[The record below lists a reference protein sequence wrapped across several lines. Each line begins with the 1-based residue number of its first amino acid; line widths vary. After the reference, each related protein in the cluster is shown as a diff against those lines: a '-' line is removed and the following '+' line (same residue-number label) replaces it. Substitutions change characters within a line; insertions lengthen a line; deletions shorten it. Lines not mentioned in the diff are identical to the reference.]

1 MTSHSRP
8 PAPPETAARLAAPHA
23 RPERTGPA
31 SPQAGSTTPTDPTRP
46 TAQAAPPPLTIGNY
60 TLENRLIMGTGG
72 ASDLAA
78 LEHALIASRT
88 TLTTV
93 ALRRYSPETKTSVF
107 ALLDRLGIDVLPNT
121 AGCYTARDAIL
132 TAQLA
137 REALETDL
145 IKVEVIADER
155 TLLPDVVETLEVTER
170 LAAQGFV
177 PFVYTSDDP
186 AAALRLEQAGA
197 AAVMPMGS
205 PIGTGLGILNPY
217 NIELIASR
225 ASVPVVVDAGIG
237 TASEAAQAMELGCD
251 AVLVAS
257 AVTRARDPRAMG
269 RAMSLAVQAGWL
281 AGGAGRIPRRSEA
294 LASSPHEGRVT
305 SGDAEC
311 PPASD
316 DAPNRAPATPIITE
330 DPR

>member
-1 MTSHSRP
+1 MT
-8 PAPPETAARLAAPHA
+8 T
-23 RPERTGPA
+23 
-31 SPQAGSTTPTDPTRP
+31 QTDPQGTAVRP
-46 TAQAAPPPLTIGNY
+46 DAGRAPSEAAAPPPLTIGGY
-60 TLENRLIMGTGG
+60 TLQNRLIMGTGG
-72 ASDLAA
+72 ATDLAA
-78 LEHALIASRT
+78 LEDALVASRT

-93 ALRRYSPETKTSVF
+93 AVRRYSPEAKTSVF
-107 ALLDRLGIDVLPNT
+107 AMLERLGIDILPNT

-132 TAQLA
+132 TAHLA
-137 REALETDL
+137 REALETNL
-145 IKVEVIADER
+145 VKVEVIADER

-170 LAAQGFV
+170 LAADGFV

-186 AAALRLEQAGA
+186 AVALRLEQAGA

-257 AVTRARDPRAMG
+257 AVTRAREPRAMG
-269 RAMSLAVQAGWL
+269 RAMSLAVESGWL
-281 AGGAGRIPRRSEA
+281 ARGAGRIPRRAEA

-305 SGDAEC
+305 SDAAAAGNA
-311 PPASD
+311 PD
-316 DAPNRAPATPIITE
+316 DAARPGAEGSR
-330 DPR
+330 